1 MEKNVKKIGVLFL
14 VLTAV
19 MFGALIGLL
28 ERSPLVSVTTLVVI
42 AACLII
48 GHFLITNKLNTP
60 NHKPIELLIILF
72 ADIIFGLFAGSCI
85 GFGNPVL
92 QIFTAFMIGICGFI
106 AFYILY
112 IKPRQDL
119 ITFS

>member
-1 MEKNVKKIGVLFL
+1 MEKNLKKIGVLFL

-28 ERSPLVSVTTLVVI
+28 ERSPLVSITTLVVI

-48 GHFLITNKLNTP
+48 AHFLITKKLDIP
-60 NHKPIELLIILF
+60 EHKPIELLIILF
-72 ADIIFGLFAGSCI
+72 ADIVFGLFAGSI
-85 GFGNPVL
+85 FSDGNPFL
-92 QIFTAFMIGICGFI
+92 QIITASMIGICGLI
-106 AFYILY
+106 AFYILF
-112 IKPRQDL
+112 IKPRQDP